1 MKLRYSIYEYIYP
14 LEPNTDMPIQNNTR
28 HYNTYIEL
36 SLTYI
41 SSGLVLLL
49 CRCALRECGATL
61 IAPRQHYKLS
71 RKDVK
76 EHVAGPSSVQA
87 FSISPFNFSEFARF
101 ACPSSP
107 NAFVSTSLTSAFT
120 ASMVPVGALP
130 VRYKGFKPCPLRTS
144 ISSYAILRL

>member
-49 CRCALRECGATL
+49 CRCALKMWCHSDRSTATL
-61 IAPRQHYKLS
+61 QT
-71 RKDVK
+71 VK
-76 EHVAGPSSVQA
+76 EGCKRARCRTILSPGLFHLAFQFQRICPFRLSILPKCFCEHVFDFGFHGLNGSSW
-87 FSISPFNFSEFARF
+87 SF
-101 ACPSSP
+101 AC
-107 NAFVSTSLTSAFT
+107 AIQRFQAMSTADFH
-120 ASMVPVGALP
+120 
-130 VRYKGFKPCPLRTS
+130 
-144 ISSYAILRL
+144 